1 MWRRRLNSEIYM
13 RKTDCGC
20 LKITTM
26 MLKGKGSDVETFLLR
41 R

>member
-1 MWRRRLNSEIYM
+1 MWRRQLNSEIYM